1 MLRNVQHNDRDS
13 SAENGT
19 APPFNARILKLLRD
33 AAMLKSLGISSTFN
47 CGDHR

>member
-33 AAMLKSLGISSTFN
+33 AAELKSLGIFFTLTRGVF
-47 CGDHR
+47 R